1 MLDGDQLKDVRFRR
15 DVVRL
20 DAEEDDRALVV
31 VEQTVVVVGGR
42 AAELL
47 EFGQVLVG
55 RCTHVDPGSIHVA
68 WRWERG
74 GREPLV

>member
-1 MLDGDQLKDVRFRR
+1 MLDGDQLEDVRFRR

-20 DAEEDDRALVV
+20 DAEEDDRTLKVV
-31 VEQTVVVVGGR
+31 QQTVVVVGGG

-55 RCTHVDPGSIHVA
+55 RRTHVDPRCIHIA
-68 WRWERG
+68 WR
-74 GREPLV
+74 REARLTD